1 MLNNAIY
8 DGLFHPSCSYC
19 SLSLKPCSFTDS
31 YSILGKTIY
40 SSGCKFWC
48 ICHCCDGL
56 RIKACC
62 TCLFLLNAVTAAA
75 AAATAAA
82 ADVVVVVAA
91 AVAVAAEF
99 GERPRL

>member
-31 YSILGKTIY
+31 HTI
-40 SSGCKFWC
+40 
-48 ICHCCDGL
+48 
-56 RIKACC
+56 
-62 TCLFLLNAVTAAA
+62 LFLLNAVTAAA

>member
-8 DGLFHPSCSYC
+8 DRLQFTVVVA
-19 SLSLKPCSFTDS
+19 SL
-31 YSILGKTIY
+31 
-40 SSGCKFWC
+40 C

>member
-31 YSILGKTIY
+31 HSI
-40 SSGCKFWC
+40 
-48 ICHCCDGL
+48 
-56 RIKACC
+56 
-62 TCLFLLNAVTAAA
+62 LFLLNAV
-75 AAATAAA
+75 TAAA